1 MLTSFE
7 KIREIQF
14 TQPHEDSNQAQTAML
29 LLTGICGISHC
40 TLLNANRLLIHYD
53 IKEITL
59 EIIETALREI
69 GFHLDNNLLQKL
81 KRALHYY
88 TEETQRLNL
97 GITRGTK
104 DFTGA
109 ITEQY
114 DRRKHGCRDTRAEHW
129 REYL

>member
-1 MLTSFE
+1 MLTSFQ

-29 LLTGICGISHC
+29 LLTGIRGLSHC
-40 TLLNANRLLIHYD
+40 TLLNANKLIIHYD

-59 EIIETALREI
+59 EIIETALRET

-88 TEETQRLNL
+88 L

-104 DFTGA
+104 DFTDA
-109 ITEQY
+109 ITTQY
-114 DRRKHGCRDTRAEHW
+114 ERRAHGCRDDRPEHW